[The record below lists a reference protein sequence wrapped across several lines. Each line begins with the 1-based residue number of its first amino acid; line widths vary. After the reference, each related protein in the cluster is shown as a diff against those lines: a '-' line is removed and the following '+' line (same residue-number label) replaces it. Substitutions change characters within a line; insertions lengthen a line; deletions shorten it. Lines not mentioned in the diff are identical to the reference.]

1 MIFRTN
7 ESINYKQKLSD
18 VNVKLRYN
26 SEMFIFEWDEDKAKT
41 NLRKHKVSF
50 EEAETIFD
58 DHFLITFPDESHSIE
73 EERFISI
80 GYSIINRI
88 LLVVHTEYSEDAEAN
103 IIRIISCRKATVLE
117 REVYEQKKNEGK

>member
-1 MIFRTN
+1 MIFRLS

-26 SEMFIFEWDEDKAKT
+26 CEISSLNGTKTRQRRIFANTKLVLKK
-41 NLRKHKVSF
+41 RKQF
-50 EEAETIFD
+50 FN

-117 REVYEQKKNEGK
+117 REVYEQQE